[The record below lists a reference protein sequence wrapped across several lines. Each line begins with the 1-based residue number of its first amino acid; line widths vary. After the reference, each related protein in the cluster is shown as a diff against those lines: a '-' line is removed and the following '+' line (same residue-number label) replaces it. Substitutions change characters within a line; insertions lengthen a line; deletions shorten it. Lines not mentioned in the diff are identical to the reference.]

1 MTITATSPSRP
12 PGFRPQGP
20 GVVRRTARLA
30 WLWLLIAGIALFEG
44 VRQALI
50 DTQNPNFLPSL
61 LLLGAVVVPASFVT
75 FIYQR
80 RLPYDVSAGT
90 LVAVAFFGGIVG
102 GITAGVL
109 EYSTLR
115 RLGTL
120 PMVAVGVIEE
130 LSKLLAPLAVLLLTR
145 HRRPADGLL
154 VGVASGAGFA
164 VLETMGYAF
173 VVLIQSQG
181 NLQAV
186 QGLLLIRGVLS
197 PAAHM
202 TWTGLTAAAL
212 WQAAA
217 QHWRA
222 PAVLRFV
229 AVFAV
234 AAGLHT
240 AWDSLHGTTSYVVLS
255 VISLSLLLYTAHRLH
270 VAAHRAAADAFP
282 LEPTSAAWRRH
293 AEAEAADRA

>member
-1 MTITATSPSRP
+1 M
-12 PGFRPQGP
+12 
-20 GVVRRTARLA
+20 
-30 WLWLLIAGIALFEG
+30 
-44 VRQALI
+44 
-50 DTQNPNFLPSL
+50 
-61 LLLGAVVVPASFVT
+61 VPASFVT

-173 VVLIQSQG
+173 VDLDPVGRATCRRCKACCSYG
-181 NLQAV
+181 EC
-186 QGLLLIRGVLS
+186 S
-197 PAAHM
+197 
-202 TWTGLTAAAL
+202 AL
-212 WQAAA
+212 P
-217 QHWRA
+217 R
-222 PAVLRFV
+222 
-229 AVFAV
+229 
-234 AAGLHT
+234 T
-240 AWDSLHGTTSYVVLS
+240 
-255 VISLSLLLYTAHRLH
+255 
-270 VAAHRAAADAFP
+270 
-282 LEPTSAAWRRH
+282 
-293 AEAEAADRA
+293 